1 MSKKYHMQERIFLNI
16 DPELRAY
23 VIALVEDTSE
33 IATCNEE
40 AWKHATIELKIADC
54 YSDIALTFDLCDE
67 ERRQNSLF
75 KARELARVINAFRD
89 ALEIEAESIGE
100 RQAFKPLARAASTIH

>member
-1 MSKKYHMQERIFLNI
+1 MSKKFHIQDRIFLNI

-23 VIALVEDTSE
+23 IIALVEDTRE
-33 IATCNEE
+33 IPSFNED

-54 YSDIALTFDLCDE
+54 YSDIALSFDLCDE
-67 ERRQNSLF
+67 ERRENSLF
-75 KARELARVINAFRD
+75 KIRELSRVINAFRE
-89 ALEIEAESIGE
+89 ALEIEAESIKE